1 MKAEGN
7 EEKESGGDEMN
18 LCLFAKIQKTDSIVP
33 RVGNFLIGRQRER
46 EREKK
51 MGEFRKLDNFTK

>member
-1 MKAEGN
+1 
-7 EEKESGGDEMN
+7 MN

-46 EREKK
+46 EREKDGRISK
-51 MGEFRKLDNFTK
+51 TR